1 MTVVGHHEPP
11 DWDYI
16 KINKHGGQNI
26 SIQII
31 GIIYMLLGPLL
42 MMNLLLAITINNTKK
57 SKVLM

>member
-16 KINKHGGQNI
+16 QINKHGGQNI

-42 MMNLLLAITINNTKK
+42 MMNLLLAITINNTKN
-57 SKVLM
+57 LRY